1 MQHLRVPHQILP
13 STSTVVCTKRSKGRI
28 FKLGLH
34 LAGIENDLTNLVM
47 YAGKEERE
55 ICLRLKGDESSVP
68 LQRSY
73 VVQSQTQHSTSFP
86 SLPNTSM
93 VLKILSKGYDVQHAR
108 KSTSPSIRLR
118 SKLIPREESIL
129 EQRASENTSLT
140 KDHRLAMVYKVN
152 FG

>member
-1 MQHLRVPHQILP
+1 MPHQILP
-13 STSTVVCTKRSKGRI
+13 STSTVV
-28 FKLGLH
+28 LH
-34 LAGIENDLTNLVM
+34 KAKQRKNLQVGSALTGIENDLTNLVM

-73 VVQSQTQHSTSFP
+73 VVQSQTQHSKSFP

-93 VLKILSKGYDVQHAR
+93 VLKILPKGYDVQHAR